1 MNAFEELMAVLA
13 WFSLVFFAVLALN
26 YTWFTLVAWRRL
38 AALRRARAYAPL
50 DEIFASPFAPGVS
63 MLLPAYNEDACIVAS
78 AMSLLDL
85 RYPRHEV
92 IVINDG
98 STDETLQRLQEA
110 FDLVPVR
117 EALRSR
123 IPAKPLRGAYVSR
136 RHRNLW
142 VIDKENGGKSD
153 ALNAGINA
161 ASYPYYCAVD
171 ADAIL
176 ENDSLLRIVKP
187 VIDDPDVLVAAA
199 GIVRLANGATIVS
212 GRMLEFHLPRNR
224 LAVMQIVEYFRAFLV
239 GRIGWDSLGALLIVS
254 GAFGLFRRSAVEA
267 VGGYAHGTVGEDIEL
282 VVRLHKHF
290 RERGEPYRIA
300 FVPEPTCWTEAPE
313 DFKTLST
320 QRRRWQ
326 RGLGQTL
333 WRHRRLIANPRYGT
347 VGLLALPSF
356 LVFEFLAPA
365 LELLGIL
372 VVVVAVAIG
381 AVSVSFL
388 AAFTG
393 VSMLIWILLSFSA
406 VLLEEYAVRRYARGF
421 DIARLIYYSVFES
434 IGYRQLNAFWRCHA
448 LVDLARKKQGW
459 GTMPRRGLERPTEA
473 PPGETVPL

>member
-1 MNAFEELMAVLA
+1 MSAFQQLMAVLA
-13 WFSLVFFAVLALN
+13 WFSLVFFAVLAFN

-63 MLLPAYNEDACIVAS
+63 LLLPAYNEEACIVAS

-85 RYPRHEV
+85 HYPLHEV
-92 IVINDG
+92 IVVNDG
-98 STDETLQRLQEA
+98 STDATLQRLQEA

-153 ALNAGINA
+153 ALNAGINGA
-161 ASYPYYCAVD
+161 TYPYYCAVD

-212 GRMLEFHLPRNR
+212 GRMVSFHLPRNR

-267 VGGYAHGTVGEDIEL
+267 VGGYSHGTVGEDIEL
-282 VVRLHKHF
+282 VVRLHAHF
-290 RERGEPYRIA
+290 RERGERYRIA
-300 FVPEPTCWTEAPE
+300 FVPDPTCWTEAPE

-333 WRHRRLIANPRYGT
+333 WRHRRLIGNPRYGA

-356 LVFEFLAPA
+356 LVFEFLAP
-365 LELLGIL
+365 LFELIGIIA
-372 VVVVAVAIG
+372 VVVAVAIG

-421 DIARLIYYSVFES
+421 DIARLVYYSVFES
-434 IGYRQLNAFWRCHA
+434 IGYRQLNALWRCQA
-448 LVDLARKKQGW
+448 MVDLARKKQGW

-473 PPGETVPL
+473 PPGETVEV